1 MVINE
6 AQLSMVQ
13 LYYEKECEMVTK
25 FIITHM
31 CLREGKKIKEM
42 KIKEKEEDQDKV
54 QEISDTQFMK
64 QAQRREQVEGDRIGE
79 KDHKDVG
86 NMEGNKNPHQQPNDS
101 P

>member
-1 MVINE
+1 
-6 AQLSMVQ
+6 MVQ

-54 QEISDTQFMK
+54 
-64 QAQRREQVEGDRIGE
+64 
-79 KDHKDVG
+79 
-86 NMEGNKNPHQQPNDS
+86 
-101 P
+101 